1 MFPLLFPV
9 LNLIMSSFRSDPFLW
24 IHLSGIVALP
34 LFLIVVW
41 LGLGF
46 DRYSSIELLIVVIVG
61 ILPVLWMQLVRPF
74 NIFSILVVSLKP
86 EQLTTK
92 QRQILALFQSKRQKI
107 LSLFAAAFIGLI
119 FWQIYNHASLAISF
133 NPLVASGKLV
143 NLAIASLAFLF
154 SNLFLQVPISVLG
167 ILFYNSEQLAAT
179 EPVSVAQVSGEFTS
193 VGFQVNQILP
203 TVLTEK
209 NQESI

>member
-1 MFPLLFPV
+1 
-9 LNLIMSSFRSDPFLW
+9 MSSFRSEPFLW

-34 LFLIVVW
+34 LFLLVVW

-46 DRYSSIELLIVVIVG
+46 EDYSWLDLLLVAIIG
-61 ILPVLWMQLVRPF
+61 IFPVLWMQLLRPF
-74 NIFSILVVSLKP
+74 NIFSVLVVSLKP
-86 EQLTTK
+86 EQLTKK
-92 QRQILALFQSKRQKI
+92 QRQILALFQSKRQKL
-107 LSLFAAAFIGLI
+107 LSIVAAAFMGLI
-119 FWQIYNHASLAISF
+119 VWQIYNHASLAISL
-133 NPLVASGKLV
+133 NPLVSSGKWV
-143 NLAIASLAFLF
+143 NLAIASVAFLL
-154 SNLFLQVPISVLG
+154 SNLFLQVPMSVLG
-167 ILFYNSEQLAAT
+167 IFFYNSEQLTAT